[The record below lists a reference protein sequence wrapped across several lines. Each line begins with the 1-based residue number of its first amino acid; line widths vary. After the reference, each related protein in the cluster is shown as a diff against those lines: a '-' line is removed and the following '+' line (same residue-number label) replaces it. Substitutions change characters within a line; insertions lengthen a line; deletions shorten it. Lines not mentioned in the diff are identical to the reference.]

1 MQSHLTR
8 VASDV
13 VDQVRARVARGRSIP
28 VERRTAEDSAPPVS
42 MGKPTAFAVE
52 RPSASRRTVKDRGST
67 LVLQS
72 LERLAELLRDAVHGL
87 DWVAAYLV
95 LVCREG
101 LGWSS
106 TSQAPGTLLLVLT
119 PGRWRTRSTPPRR
132 NDMDTVPAVISLA
145 PTHARVG

>member
-95 LVCREG
+95 LVSRG
-101 LGWSS
+101 AGMVLHL
-106 TSQAPGTLLLVLT
+106 PG
-119 PGRWRTRSTPPRR
+119 PGNPPPCV
-132 NDMDTVPAVISLA
+132 DTGEVEDA
-145 PTHARVG
+145 